1 MSVKRVIP
9 IIMMIMICFFSVSC
23 GTSRFTFDRTEK
35 NIKELGG
42 TDSKEV
48 GEEISKIYKN
58 GGIEEVIDTV
68 YQTDYTGGDPYVV
81 VEGYLGE
88 EAYEEFKKVV
98 KELKLE
104 IEDLRK
110 GVNLEKD
117 QIGGNEGLALAVLN
131 DVYPEGLVIEALGG
145 IDKKNTQDFKALLDQ
160 KIALRDELRTI
171 LDELGIEGIKQAL
184 VNGEYTEEEIETYL
198 GKSTLDDAK
207 LMFAEETGTDG
218 FVPVAKEKNSGAM
231 EFVAHNI
238 GEEVESAEE
247 EMPIINYIVIDL
259 ILIALVYIFAAVAR
273 NAYRR
278 PLSPMVSIIVVAVIS
293 VVAVAAATVI
303 FGWSPYWLGFLLSLP
318 SYFILT
324 IETKS

>member
-1 MSVKRVIP
+1 MKRVIP
-9 IIMMIMICFFSVSC
+9 IFLIMLCLLGISC

-42 TDSKEV
+42 TYSKEV

-58 GGIEEVIDTV
+58 GGIEEVINTV

-88 EAYEEFKKVV
+88 EAFEEFKKVV

-117 QIGGNEGLALAVLN
+117 QIGGNEGLALAVL
-131 DVYPEGLVIEALGG
+131 DETYPEGLVIETLGG
-145 IDKKNTQDFKALLDQ
+145 IDKKNTQGFKALLDQ

-171 LDELGIEGIKQAL
+171 LDELGIEGIKEAL

-207 LMFAEETGTDG
+207 LMFAKETGTDG
-218 FVPVAKEKNSGAM
+218 FVPVAKEKNNGAM
-231 EFVAHNI
+231 EFVAHTTN
-238 GEEVESAEE
+238 EEVKSKEE

-259 ILIALVYIFAAVAR
+259 IFIALVYIFAAVAR
-273 NAYRR
+273 SSYRR
-278 PLSPMVSIIVVAVIS
+278 PLSPVVSIVVVAVIS
-293 VVAVAAATVI
+293 VIAVAVATVI

-324 IETKS
+324 IETKN

>member
-1 MSVKRVIP
+1 MKRVIP
-9 IIMMIMICFFSVSC
+9 IFLIMLCLLGISC

-42 TDSKEV
+42 TYSKEV

-58 GGIEEVIDTV
+58 GGIEEVINTV

-88 EAYEEFKKVV
+88 EAFEEFKKVV

-117 QIGGNEGLALAVLN
+117 QIGGNEGLALAVL
-131 DVYPEGLVIEALGG
+131 DETYPEGLVIETLGG

-171 LDELGIEGIKQAL
+171 LDELGIEGIKEAL

-207 LMFAEETGTDG
+207 LMFAKETGTDG
-218 FVPVAKEKNSGAM
+218 FVPVAK
-231 EFVAHNI
+231 
-238 GEEVESAEE
+238 E

-259 ILIALVYIFAAVAR
+259 IFIALVYIFAAVAR
-273 NAYRR
+273 SSYRR
-278 PLSPMVSIIVVAVIS
+278 PLSPVVSIVVVAVIS
-293 VVAVAAATVI
+293 VIAVAVATVI

-324 IETKS
+324 IETKN

>member
-1 MSVKRVIP
+1 MKRVIP
-9 IIMMIMICFFSVSC
+9 IILIMICFLGVSC

-42 TDSKEV
+42 TYSKEV

-58 GGIEEVIDTV
+58 GGIEEVINTV

-131 DVYPEGLVIEALGG
+131 DTYPEGLVIEALGG

-171 LDELGIEGIKQAL
+171 LDELGIEGIKEAL

-207 LMFAEETGTDG
+207 LMFAKETGTDG
-218 FVPVAKEKNSGAM
+218 FVPVAKEKNNGAM
-231 EFVAHNI
+231 EFVAHTTN
-238 GEEVESAEE
+238 EEVKSKEE

-259 ILIALVYIFAAVAR
+259 IFIALVYIFAAVAR
-273 NAYRR
+273 SSYRR
-278 PLSPMVSIIVVAVIS
+278 PLSPVVSIVVVAVIS
-293 VVAVAAATVI
+293 VIAVAVATVI

-324 IETKS
+324 IETKN